1 MTARKQES
9 ELDPVSLEIDKL
21 IEEMGLQDPTPS
33 DSRPQTPTPKTAA
46 TPKGSPLAPTPQ
58 AQTSTGYANTGYAN
72 TGYAKEPQE
81 PQEPEFTILRSKVL
95 RPYVGLVYGCPGVGK
110 TTLCS
115 QIPGS
120 LVIDLERGGDGLNCT
135 RISIAEQ
142 DTPRATIAKIKRA
155 IAFAVQQGYTTIII
169 DSITSLANIFERQ
182 YLIENQKT
190 ALDADFGR
198 DYDKLNTLVKDFL
211 GGQTASTGVMRY
223 LANNQCNLLLI
234 GHEKEKIDTLGD
246 SKLMHS
252 TFPSLY
258 KGLVGW
264 LNIQCDFIFYYT
276 FDILIRE
283 EQLGMTKEKLSATRG
298 RKLITSQ
305 EGGIMAKNRFE
316 FIKPSLS
323 NPTHKVFTSIFDAEA
338 NQALKT
344 GVTS

>member
-1 MTARKQES
+1 MTVRKEL

-21 IEEMGLQDPTPS
+21 IEEMGLQAPTPS
-33 DSRPQTPTPKTAA
+33 DPRPQTPTPKTAA
-46 TPKGSPLAPTPQ
+46 TPKGSPLATTPQ
-58 AQTSTGYANTGYAN
+58 AQA
-72 TGYAKEPQE
+72 PQE
-81 PQEPEFTILRSKVL
+81 SEFTILRSKVL

-115 QIPGS
+115 SIPNS
-120 LVIDLERGGDGLNCT
+120 LVIDLERGGDGLDCT
-135 RISIAEQ
+135 RIAITEQ
-142 DTPRATIAKIKRA
+142 ETPRATIAKIKRA
-155 IAFAVQQGYTTIII
+155 IGYGVQQGYTTIII

-182 YLIENQKT
+182 YLLENQKT

-223 LANNQCNLLLI
+223 LASNQCNLLLI
-234 GHEKEKIDTLGD
+234 GHEKEKIDTVGD

-323 NPTHKVFTSIFDAEA
+323 NPTFKVFTSIFDAEA
-338 NQALKT
+338 NRSKDTNLLLEAQATQALK
-344 GVTS
+344 GVKS